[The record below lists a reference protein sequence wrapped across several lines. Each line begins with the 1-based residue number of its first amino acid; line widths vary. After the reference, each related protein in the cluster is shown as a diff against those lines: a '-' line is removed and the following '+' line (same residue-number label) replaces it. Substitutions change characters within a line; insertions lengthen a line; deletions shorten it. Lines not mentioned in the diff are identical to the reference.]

1 MKEKDIDKDSFDY
14 EITQK
19 IHLVKKILNNVFEIL
34 ILFSPI
40 IDQMKMSEDFKHYYK
55 NGTIEKVASLFGEI
69 SDQSKE
75 IAGIHLSEE
84 FFKNLK
90 N

>member
-1 MKEKDIDKDSFDY
+1 
-14 EITQK
+14 
-19 IHLVKKILNNVFEIL
+19 
-34 ILFSPI
+34 
-40 IDQMKMSEDFKHYYK
+40 MKMSEDFKHYYK

>member
-1 MKEKDIDKDSFDY
+1 MEDKDIDKSSSDY

-34 ILFSPI
+34 ILFRPI
-40 IDQMKMSEDFKHYYK
+40 IDQMKISDEFKQYYK
-55 NGTIEKVASLFGEI
+55 NGTLEKVASLFGEI
-69 SDQSKE
+69 SNQSKK
-75 IAGIHLSEE
+75 IAGFHLSEE
-84 FFKNLK
+84 FLSNLK

>member
-1 MKEKDIDKDSFDY
+1 MKEKDIDESSSDN

-19 IHLVKKILNNVFEIL
+19 IHLVKKILDNVFEIL
-34 ILFSPI
+34 ILFRPI
-40 IDQMKMSEDFKHYYK
+40 IDQMKISDEFKKYYK

-75 IAGIHLSEE
+75 IAGIHLSEI
-84 FFKNLK
+84 FLRNLK